1 MPDIQLYF
9 AFPLKKNSK
18 SSFRLACLN
27 LFTDSFREY
36 QGSCFNPK
44 CAQVKESWSITES
57 TPDKIVL
64 GSQYKKTIL
73 L

>member
-44 CAQVKESWSITES
+44 CAQVKES
-57 TPDKIVL
+57 
-64 GSQYKKTIL
+64 
-73 L
+73 